1 MDLQL
6 KDKIVLITGSSRGT
20 GYAMA
25 AALKKEGAKVV
36 VHGQEQQKAKD
47 AAQSL
52 SASACVWGD
61 LSCESGG
68 QQVIA
73 QCQDGIGI
81 PDILINNYG
90 TAMMGKWGNLS
101 SSQWLE
107 AYQHN
112 VLSGVRL
119 IEGFLSHMKDK
130 SWGRII
136 QVGTMGNQQPN
147 NIMPHYYAAKGAQAN
162 MTVSLSKALAGT
174 GITVNV
180 VSPGLIRTPELESW
194 LRAKAKKN
202 NWGEDWAEIEKQFV
216 KQEIP
221 NPCERIA
228 TMEEVADLVTF
239 IASPKADYING
250 QNIIIDGGTLGS
262 I

>member
-6 KDKIVLITGSSRGT
+6 NDKTVLITGSSRGT

-25 AALKKEGAKVV
+25 KALKKEGAKVV
-36 VHGQEQQKAKD
+36 VHGQEQQKAQD

-52 SASACVWGD
+52 SAFACVWGD
-61 LSCESGG
+61 LSGEPGG

-73 QCQDGIGI
+73 QCQDAIGA

-90 TAMMGKWGNLS
+90 TAMVGKWGKLS

-107 AYQHN
+107 AYEHN

-119 IEGFLSHMKDK
+119 IEGFLSSMKNK
-130 SWGRII
+130 GWGRII
-136 QVGTMGNQQPN
+136 QIGTMGNQQPN
-147 NIMPHYYAAKGAQAN
+147 DIMPHYYAAKGAQAN
-162 MTVSLSKALAGT
+162 MTVSLSKALADT
-174 GITVNV
+174 GITVNT
-180 VSPGLIRTPELESW
+180 VSPGLIHTPELEDW

-216 KQEIP
+216 KQEFK
-221 NPCERIA
+221 NPCGRIA
-228 TMEEVADLVTF
+228 TMVEVADLVTF
-239 IASPKADYING
+239 IASPKANYING
-250 QNIIIDGGTLGS
+250 QNMIIDGGALGS